1 MNTLNEEL
9 NQKITKASPEDTCYG
24 AFTQG
29 KIPMQKNLELKRR
42 RAFGRRG
49 HIFGSLWYV
58 HTYMH
63 TVSGLSSHL
72 TVNH

>member
-9 NQKITKASPEDTCYG
+9 NQKITKASPEETCYG

-49 HIFGSLWYV
+49 HILGAYGMYI
-58 HTYMH
+58 HTCTQFLDCPH
-63 TVSGLSSHL
+63 T
-72 TVNH
+72 